1 MSDMNNVSLI
11 GRLTADPEL
20 KTTQNGISYCRFTV
34 AVNRYS
40 KDGEDTADF
49 ISCVA
54 WRSTAE
60 FICNYFLKG
69 NKIALI
75 GSIQTGSYTDKDGR
89 KVYTTDINTDKVF
102 FCESKK
108 DGNSENNTKSGK
120 ARKARKEEPID
131 DEVFEEISD
140 DLPF

>member
-1 MSDMNNVSLI
+1 MSDMNSVSLM

-20 KTTQNGISYCRFTV
+20 KTIQNGISYCRFTV

-49 ISCVA
+49 ISCIA

-69 NKIALI
+69 SKIALI
-75 GSIQTGSYTDKDGR
+75 GSIRTGSYTDKDGR
-89 KVYTTDINTDKVF
+89 KVYTTDVNTDKVF

-108 DGNSENNTKSGK
+108 DGDNNTAAKSSK
-120 ARKARKEEPID
+120 QRKPRKEEPID
-131 DEVFEEISD
+131 DEAFEEISD

>member
-1 MSDMNNVSLI
+1 MSDMNSVSLM

-89 KVYTTDINTDKVF
+89 KVYTTDVNTDKVF

-108 DGNSENNTKSGK
+108 DGDNNTAAKSSK
-120 ARKARKEEPID
+120 QRKPRKEEPID
-131 DEVFEEISD
+131 DEVFEEIAD

>member
-1 MSDMNNVSLI
+1 MSDMNNVSLM

-89 KVYTTDINTDKVF
+89 KVYTTDVNTDKVF
-102 FCESKK
+102 FYESKK
-108 DGNSENNTKSGK
+108 DGDNNTAAKSSK
-120 ARKARKEEPID
+120 QRKPRKEEPID
-131 DEVFEEISD
+131 DEVFEEIAD

>member
-1 MSDMNNVSLI
+1 MSDMNSVSLM

-89 KVYTTDINTDKVF
+89 KVYTTDVNTDKVF

-120 ARKARKEEPID
+120 ARKARKEEPIG

>member
-1 MSDMNNVSLI
+1 MSDMNSVSLM

-60 FICNYFLKG
+60 FICKYFLKG

-89 KVYTTDINTDKVF
+89 KVYTTDVNTDKVF

-108 DGNSENNTKSGK
+108 ESNSESNTKSSK
-120 ARKARKEEPID
+120 SRTSRKEEPID
-131 DEVFEEISD
+131 DEVLEEISD

>member
-1 MSDMNNVSLI
+1 MSDMNSVSLM

-20 KTTQNGISYCRFTV
+20 KTTQSGLSFCRFTV
-34 AVNRYS
+34 AADRYS

-89 KVYTTDINTDKVF
+89 KVYTTDVNADKVF

-108 DGNSENNTKSGK
+108 DGDNNTAAKSSK
-120 ARKARKEEPID
+120 QRKTRKEEPID
-131 DEVFEEISD
+131 DEVFEEIAD

>member
-1 MSDMNNVSLI
+1 MSDMNNVSLM

-89 KVYTTDINTDKVF
+89 KVYTTDVNTDKVF

-108 DGNSENNTKSGK
+108 EGNSENNTKSGK

-131 DEVFEEISD
+131 DEVFEEIAD

>member
-1 MSDMNNVSLI
+1 MSDMNSVSLM
-11 GRLTADPEL
+11 GRLIADPEL
-20 KTTQNGISYCRFTV
+20 KTTQNGISYCRFTI

-60 FICNYFLKG
+60 FICKYFLKG
-69 NKIALI
+69 NKIALS

-89 KVYTTDINTDKVF
+89 KVYTTDVNTDKVF

-108 DGNSENNTKSGK
+108 DGDNNTAAKSSK
-120 ARKARKEEPID
+120 QRKPRKEEPV
-131 DEVFEEISD
+131 DEEVLEEISD

>member
-1 MSDMNNVSLI
+1 MMNVVTI
-11 GRLTADPEL
+11 MGRLTADPEL

-60 FICNYFLKG
+60 FICKYFLKG
-69 NKIALI
+69 SKIALS

-89 KVYTTDINTDKVF
+89 KVYTTDVNTDKVF

-108 DGNSENNTKSGK
+108 EGSGESNTKSSK
-120 ARKARKEEPID
+120 SRTPRKEPID
-131 DEVFEEISD
+131 DEVFEEIAD

>member
-1 MSDMNNVSLI
+1 MNNVSLM

-89 KVYTTDINTDKVF
+89 KVYTTDVNTDKIF

>member
-1 MSDMNNVSLI
+1 MSDMNSVSLM

-20 KTTQNGISYCRFTV
+20 KTTQSGLSFCRFTV
-34 AVNRYS
+34 AADRYS
-40 KDGEDTADF
+40 KDGEDKTDF

-89 KVYTTDINTDKVF
+89 KVYTTDVNTDKVF

-108 DGNSENNTKSGK
+108 ESSSESNTKSSK

>member
-1 MSDMNNVSLI
+1 MSDMNSVSLM

-20 KTTQNGISYCRFTV
+20 KTTQNEISYCRFTV

-89 KVYTTDINTDKVF
+89 KGYTTDVNTDKVL

-108 DGNSENNTKSGK
+108 DGDNNTAAKSSK
-120 ARKARKEEPID
+120 QRKPRKEEPID
-131 DEVFEEISD
+131 DEVFEEIAD

>member
-1 MSDMNNVSLI
+1 MSDMNNVSLM

-89 KVYTTDINTDKVF
+89 KVYTTDVNTDKIF

>member
-1 MSDMNNVSLI
+1 MSDMNNVSLM

-69 NKIALI
+69 SKIALI

-89 KVYTTDINTDKVF
+89 KVYTTDVNTDKVF

-108 DGNSENNTKSGK
+108 EGSGGNNTKSGE

>member
-1 MSDMNNVSLI
+1 MSDMNSVSLM

-89 KVYTTDINTDKVF
+89 KVYTTDVNTDKVF

>member
-1 MSDMNNVSLI
+1 MSDMNSVSLM

-40 KDGEDTADF
+40 KDGEDTDEF

-89 KVYTTDINTDKVF
+89 KVYTTDVNTDKVF

-108 DGNSENNTKSGK
+108 DGDNNTAAKSSK
-120 ARKARKEEPID
+120 QRKARKEEPID
-131 DEVFEEISD
+131 DEVFEEIAD

>member
-1 MSDMNNVSLI
+1 MSDMNSVSLM

-89 KVYTTDINTDKVF
+89 TVYTTDVLVDKVE

>member
-1 MSDMNNVSLI
+1 MSDMNNVSLM

-60 FICNYFLKG
+60 FICKYFLKG
-69 NKIALI
+69 SKIALI

-89 KVYTTDINTDKVF
+89 KVYTTDVNTDKVF

-108 DGNSENNTKSGK
+108 DGDNNTAAKSSK
-120 ARKARKEEPID
+120 QRKTRKEEPIG
-131 DEVFEEISD
+131 DEVLEEIAD

>member
-1 MSDMNNVSLI
+1 MSDMNNVSLM

-89 KVYTTDINTDKVF
+89 KVYTTDVNTDKVF

-108 DGNSENNTKSGK
+108 DGDNNTAAKSSK
-120 ARKARKEEPID
+120 QRKPRKEEPID
-131 DEVFEEISD
+131 DEVFEEIAD

>member
-1 MSDMNNVSLI
+1 MSDMNSVALM

-20 KTTQNGISYCRFTV
+20 KTTQNGISYCRFTI

-60 FICNYFLKG
+60 FICKYFLKG
-69 NKIALI
+69 NKIALS

-89 KVYTTDINTDKVF
+89 KVYTTDVNTDKVF

-108 DGNSENNTKSGK
+108 DGDNNTAAKSSK
-120 ARKARKEEPID
+120 QRKPRKEEPID
-131 DEVFEEISD
+131 DEVLEEISD